1 MFRKKLIWI
10 VLLVTLSFM
19 LVACAGGEAET
30 PAEQPAVEEE
40 AEPTAAPTEE
50 PVEETSEEEAEPT
63 EEEVEPT
70 AEEEAPAEAVAAEEL
85 FQQNCAKCHG
95 TNRTG
100 GRGPALLPDTLTEE
114 ASVYIDTITSGR
126 GGMPSFEDK
135 LSTEEIEALVA
146 FIQSE
151 PE

>member
-1 MFRKKLIWI
+1 MQLKHTVWIILI
-10 VLLVTLSFM
+10 VTLGFM
-19 LVACAGGEAET
+19 LAACDAGEVET

-100 GRGPALLPDTLTEE
+100 GRGPALLPSRLTEE
-114 ASVYIDTITSGR
+114 TSVYIDTIINGS
-126 GGMPSFEDK
+126 GGMPSFEGE

>member
-70 AEEEAPAEAVAAEEL
+70 AEEAPAEAVAAEEL

-100 GRGPALLPDTLTEE
+100 GRGPALLPSRLTEE

-146 FIQSE
+146 FLQTE